1 MWISV
6 LMRRR
11 VEDGTDDL
19 LEVDWLRAES
29 HLLKMP
35 PYPRTPW
42 EDSDSDR
49 RDGHLGVE
57 AW

>member
-19 LEVDWLRAES
+19 LEVDRLRAES
-29 HLLKMP
+29 HLLKTP
-35 PYPRTPW
+35 P
-42 EDSDSDR
+42 
-49 RDGHLGVE
+49 
-57 AW
+57 